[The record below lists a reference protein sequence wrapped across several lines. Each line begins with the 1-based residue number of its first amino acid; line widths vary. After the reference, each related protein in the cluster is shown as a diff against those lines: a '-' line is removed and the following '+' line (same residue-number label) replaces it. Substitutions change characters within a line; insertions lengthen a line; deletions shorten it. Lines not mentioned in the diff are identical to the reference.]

1 MEYLTS
7 DLNNSTEY
15 HPNVVLDLNVLN
27 KGQKGSNIDF
37 MKASVS
43 ELSSVI
49 VSDMIESVKTDLSS
63 IKIDEEPT
71 RAK

>member
-7 DLNNSTEY
+7 SLNNSADY
-15 HPNVVLDLNVLN
+15 HPNVVLDLNILSEDP
-27 KGQKGSNIDF
+27 KGSNVDF

-49 VSDMIESVKTDLSS
+49 VADMIQSVKTDLSS
-63 IKIDEEPT
+63 IKIKEEASP
-71 RAK
+71 A

>member
-1 MEYLTS
+1 MEHLTS
-7 DLNNSTEY
+7 ALNNSTEY

-27 KGQKGSNIDF
+27 EDQKGSNIDF

-49 VSDMIESVKTDLSS
+49 VSEMIESVKTDLSS
-63 IKIDEEPT
+63 IKIEEEANP
-71 RAK
+71 AK